1 MTGTPGAREL
11 NLRYSSPEPEFAF
24 SLEEYRGRLENTRR
38 AMERA
43 GIDLLYLTAPESRYY
58 ISGFC
63 SDWYQ
68 AQSPKGWDPL
78 SGVAI
83 RADSDRFITFER
95 DVNEVLVRLTTVGDD
110 VRIRA
115 GSDARPMHRFILDHL
130 QDAGWLGGTV
140 GLELFNYRPSPG
152 VSRMFEAAFEDAGMR
167 VVDGTDLLRSL
178 RSVKSPQELSYVR
191 TAARIGDVGMRAAM
205 DHMRPGM
212 TELDVYAEMVHAM
225 ARAGG
230 EHSGKTPSVASGQ
243 RTLATDAQTSR
254 RMIMPGDIVNID
266 ICGCYNRYHTNY
278 ARTFSMGEPDRLV
291 AGRVATSAA
300 AFDVLADVIRPDVPV
315 ADVTG
320 ALKAYYEEA
329 GIWEDR
335 WWVGGYEMGISFQPD
350 WVGPWVYDPDVDPE
364 GRRFSPGTVVN
375 YESDFFLP
383 QSAGLSLIIDTMAF
397 SATGA
402 ELLHTAPRDLIVI
415 A

>member
-1 MTGTPGAREL
+1 M
-11 NLRYSSPEPEFAF
+11 
-24 SLEEYRGRLENTRR
+24 
-38 AMERA
+38 
-43 GIDLLYLTAPESRYY
+43 
-58 ISGFC
+58 
-63 SDWYQ
+63 
-68 AQSPKGWDPL
+68 
-78 SGVAI
+78 
-83 RADSDRFITFER
+83 
-95 DVNEVLVRLTTVGDD
+95 LVRLTTVGGD

-115 GSDARPMHRFILDHL
+115 GSDGRPMHRFILDHL

-152 VSRMFEAAFEDAGMR
+152 VSRMFEAAIEDAGMR

-278 ARTFSMGEPDRLV
+278 ARTFSMGEPDCMV
-291 AGRVATSAA
+291 AGRVATSAG

-350 WVGPWVYDPDVDPE
+350 WVGPWVYDPDVDSE
-364 GRRFSPGTVVN
+364 GRLFCPGTVVN

-397 SATGA
+397 SVTGA